1 MFLRRGRSGGHRYV
15 FWQVGLFF
23 LASGVWLGGLLTGS
37 EWATLVAI
45 GLVVAAMIL
54 GLIGRR
60 TGAE

>member
-23 LASGVWLGGLLTGS
+23 LASGVWLGGLLTGR

-45 GLVVAAMIL
+45 GLVVVAMIL